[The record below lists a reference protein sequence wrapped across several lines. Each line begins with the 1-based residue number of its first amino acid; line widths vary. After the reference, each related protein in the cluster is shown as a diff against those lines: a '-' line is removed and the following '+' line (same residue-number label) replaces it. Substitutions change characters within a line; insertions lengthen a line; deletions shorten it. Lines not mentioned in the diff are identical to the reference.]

1 MVNKLLIYEQKTT
14 CQTNAGKVHA
24 VYKNMTLTQIVIL
37 LIVVFIVVVSVILA
51 AFWPDEKPTPPPI
64 PPLGD
69 LPEKFHDEPFK
80 KPACANFIPAHTK
93 PPATAFHWSFAQAEI
108 KGGLSKRASS
118 DGLPSRRNPPVW
130 EETKPVLHHPKKKR

>member
-1 MVNKLLIYEQKTT
+1 MSQAFIFFGIILPLV
-14 CQTNAGKVHA
+14 A
-24 VYKNMTLTQIVIL
+24 VALVLWAYWP
-37 LIVVFIVVVSVILA
+37 A
-51 AFWPDEKPTPPPI
+51 AKPTPPPVI
-64 PPLGD
+64 KSAHM
-69 LPEKFHDEPFK
+69 PEKFHDEPFK
-80 KPACANFIPAHTK
+80 KSDCANFIPAHTK